1 MIEYGNDI
9 ELIWYALWKGLQ
21 SRRHIP
27 VTKKKYPG
35 TKHWKAINFF
45 LPSGKGRER
54 KNEVKLVINKS

>member
-1 MIEYGNDI
+1 MMPYGKDYNRDAI
-9 ELIWYALWKGLQ
+9 YQ
-21 SRRHIP
+21 SL
-27 VTKKKYPG
+27 KKKYPG